1 MTDAEIDV
9 KMPEA
14 PLSPMPNIQPEDPLK
29 DNEHPLEEPTD
40 DDDEPVEVDMKIKE
54 IVPDNEVFNDASGQA
69 PPKRKKREI
78 SEKQKAHLAKIRVK
92 ALEAKKAKKAN
103 KEPQAKQSVK
113 SAKKVYEKKVEE
125 DHYEYSASEDDEP
138 GNNDPRGSFHNPRG
152 VVKVPANSSLITL
165 SQEQLKQLQF
175 EAIYGYDTIRKAR
188 KEEKKKAQA
197 QKEHEQ
203 KTFQAV
209 SRAINRPVDDDG
221 WGVCF
226 Q

>member
-1 MTDAEIDV
+1 MTDALINV

-14 PLSPMPNIQPEDPLK
+14 PEPNIQPEDPLK

-40 DDDEPVEVDMKIKE
+40 TDDDEPVEVDMKIKE

-92 ALEAKKAKKAN
+92 ALEAKKAKKAI
-103 KEPQAKQSVK
+103 KEPVK
-113 SAKKVYEKKVEE
+113 SAKKVYEQKVEE

-138 GNNDPRGSFHNPRG
+138 GNNDPGGSFHNPRG

-226 Q
+226 H

>member
-1 MTDAEIDV
+1 MTDALIDV

-14 PLSPMPNIQPEDPLK
+14 PQPNIQPEDPLK
-29 DNEHPLEEPTD
+29 DNEHPLEYPT
-40 DDDEPVEVDMKIKE
+40 DDDEPVEIDMKIKE

-92 ALEAKKAKKAN
+92 ALEAKKAKKAHQ
-103 KEPQAKQSVK
+103 PVK
-113 SAKKVYEKKVEE
+113 SAKKVYEQKVEE
-125 DHYEYSASEDDEP
+125 DHYEYTTSEDDEP
-138 GNNDPRGSFHNPRG
+138 

-175 EAIYGYDTIRKAR
+175 EAIYGYDSIRKAR
-188 KEEKKKAQA
+188 KEEKKKEQA
-197 QKEHEQ
+197 RKEHEH

-226 Q
+226 H

>member
-1 MTDAEIDV
+1 MTDAEINV

-14 PLSPMPNIQPEDPLK
+14 PEPNIQPEDPLK
-29 DNEHPLEEPTD
+29 ENEHPLEEPTD
-40 DDDEPVEVDMKIKE
+40 EDDEPVEVDMKIKE

-103 KEPQAKQSVK
+103 KEPVK

-138 GNNDPRGSFHNPRG
+138 

-188 KEEKKKAQA
+188 KEEKKKEQA
-197 QKEHEQ
+197 KKEHEQ

-221 WGVCF
+221 WGICF

>member
-138 GNNDPRGSFHNPRG
+138 

>member
-1 MTDAEIDV
+1 MTDALIDV

-14 PLSPMPNIQPEDPLK
+14 PEPNIQPEDPLK

-40 DDDEPVEVDMKIKE
+40 DDEPVEIDMKIKE

-92 ALEAKKAKKAN
+92 ALEAKKAKKA
-103 KEPQAKQSVK
+103 KEPVK
-113 SAKKVYEKKVEE
+113 SAKKVYEQKVEE

-138 GNNDPRGSFHNPRG
+138 

-175 EAIYGYDTIRKAR
+175 EAIYGYDSIRKAR
-188 KEEKKKAQA
+188 KEEKKKEQA
-197 QKEHEQ
+197 RKEHEQ

-226 Q
+226 H

>member
-1 MTDAEIDV
+1 
-9 KMPEA
+9 MPEA
-14 PLSPMPNIQPEDPLK
+14 PEHNIQPEDPLK

-40 DDDEPVEVDMKIKE
+40 DDEPVEIDMKIKE

-92 ALEAKKAKKAN
+92 ALEAKKAKKAHQ
-103 KEPQAKQSVK
+103 PVK
-113 SAKKVYEKKVEE
+113 SAKKVYEQKVEE

-138 GNNDPRGSFHNPRG
+138 

-175 EAIYGYDTIRKAR
+175 EAIYGYDSIRKAR
-188 KEEKKKAQA
+188 KEEKKKEQA
-197 QKEHEQ
+197 RKEHEH

-226 Q
+226 H